1 MQKMRFQYRVSIMN
15 ENTLE
20 EAWYIRLSRFSV
32 FLYSSFLIILTFFIL
47 TSLIIFTPLKYY
59 LPGYGGDIERLDA
72 INKSIQIDSLLNH
85 MELQAAYLD
94 VIKGIVSGDI
104 TNDSVNVNDSVS
116 LKERAEVLIEKSKA
130 EKEFVDRYESEE
142 KYNLSSLLG
151 KETKKVYV
159 FFKPVKGVI
168 SSSYD
173 PKNKQ
178 YGVSVVTAS
187 HEAVVSVLAG
197 TVIYTSY
204 SFNYGW
210 VIHIQ
215 HDDNY
220 LSIYKYNTQILKK
233 VGDTVKSGEVIA
245 FTGNET
251 EFKNENHFYFELWKQ
266 GQSVNP
272 EDVIIF

>member
-1 MQKMRFQYRVSIMN
+1 MN

-20 EAWYIRLSRFSV
+20 EAWFLRLSRFSV
-32 FLYSSFLIILTFFIL
+32 FMYTSFLIILTFAIL
-47 TSLIIFTPLKYY
+47 TSIIFYTPLKYY
-59 LPGYGGDIERLDA
+59 LPGYGGEVERMEIID
-72 INKSIQIDSLLNH
+72 KSIKIDSLLNH

-94 VIKGIVSGDI
+94 VLKGIVAGKI
-104 TNDSVNVNDSVS
+104 TSDSMNLNDSVS
-116 LKERAEVLIEKSKA
+116 LKERVEIQIEKTKA
-130 EKEFVDRYESEE
+130 EKEFVNNYESAE
-142 KYNLSSLLG
+142 KYNLSSLAS
-151 KETKKVYV
+151 KEAKKVYV

-173 PKNKQ
+173 PRNKQ
-178 YGVSVVTAS
+178 FGVSILTAP
-187 HEAVVSVLAG
+187 HETVVSVLAG

-220 LSIYKYNTQILKK
+220 LSIYKFNTQVLKK
-233 VGDTVKSGEVIA
+233 VGDVVKAGEVIS
-245 FTGNET
+245 FTGDET
-251 EFKNENHFYFELWKQ
+251 ELKNDNHFYFELWKQ
-266 GQSVNP
+266 GQSINP